1 MEEVPGKALILGHAI
16 AASGTL
22 RRQAPRPDVHEPPHC
37 VFFVIYLDILHEPF
51 QVISQ
56 QLLREHTR
64 GSTSS
69 TVVWSHLAPGLSLS
83 GQTLRCPS
91 WRYSTLRLTLVRM
104 QGAQR
109 TCRFFS
115 VFKPPRDKGIMW
127 SSSRFCV
134 APQCWHWPSSRSKTY
149 FLTSDDIRTRTMR
162 VFGSIGIVLRAPE
175 ETQSPSLDNLIPS

>member
-1 MEEVPGKALILGHAI
+1 MEEVRGKALILSHAI

-22 RRQAPRPDVHEPPHC
+22 RRQAPRPDVHEPPLS
-37 VFFVIYLDILHEPF
+37 VFFIIYLDILHEPF

-91 WRYSTLRLTLVRM
+91 WRYSMLRLTLLRM
-104 QGAQR
+104 QDAQR
-109 TCRFFS
+109 TCRFS
-115 VFKPPRDKGIMW
+115 QY
-127 SSSRFCV
+127 SSRP
-134 APQCWHWPSSRSKTY
+134 A
-149 FLTSDDIRTRTMR
+149 TR
-162 VFGSIGIVLRAPE
+162 G
-175 ETQSPSLDNLIPS
+175 

>member
-64 GSTSS
+64 ESTSS

-83 GQTLRCPS
+83 GQTLRRPS
-91 WRYSTLRLTLVRM
+91 WRYSTLRLTLLRM
-104 QGAQR
+104 QTHKELAG
-109 TCRFFS
+109 FS
-115 VFKPPRDKGIMW
+115 PY
-127 SSSRFCV
+127 SSRP
-134 APQCWHWPSSRSKTY
+134 A
-149 FLTSDDIRTRTMR
+149 TR
-162 VFGSIGIVLRAPE
+162 G
-175 ETQSPSLDNLIPS
+175 

>member
-37 VFFVIYLDILHEPF
+37 VFFVIYLDILYEPF

-69 TVVWSHLAPGLSLS
+69 TVVWSWLCPRTLGSEDTLAP
-83 GQTLRCPS
+83 
-91 WRYSTLRLTLVRM
+91 
-104 QGAQR
+104 
-109 TCRFFS
+109 RFHFTA
-115 VFKPPRDKGIMW
+115 W
-127 SSSRFCV
+127 
-134 APQCWHWPSSRSKTY
+134 
-149 FLTSDDIRTRTMR
+149 
-162 VFGSIGIVLRAPE
+162 
-175 ETQSPSLDNLIPS
+175 